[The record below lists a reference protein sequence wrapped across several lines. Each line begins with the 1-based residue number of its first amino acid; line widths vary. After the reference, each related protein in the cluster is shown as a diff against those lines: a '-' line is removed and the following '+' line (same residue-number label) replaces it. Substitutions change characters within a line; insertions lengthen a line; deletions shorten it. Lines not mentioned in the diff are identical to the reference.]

1 MTIQVIDDKHDK
13 CNGNDGDAEN
23 ADNDVHGAMKTQ
35 IPLAEVYND
44 ARRNVIVAI
53 IIAGGED
60 IPEVCIFFA
69 NRLLRANRA
78 VKVDRHEHRATILRL
93 HDG

>member
-1 MTIQVIDDKHDK
+1 MLTQIPL
-13 CNGNDGDAEN
+13 GSLLF
-23 ADNDVHGAMKTQ
+23 Q

-53 IIAGGED
+53 IIAGGAD
-60 IPEVCIFFA
+60 IPEVCLFFS

-78 VKVDRHEHRATILRL
+78 VKVDRHEKRAIIRKR
-93 HDG
+93 DNVVVGAPAP